1 MDVVMIFLPLVA
13 SAIAGL
19 FWRYIT
25 DRGAQL
31 VTCGA
36 LLVSMVLAWIV
47 FFDVGLHHGAPRTT
61 EIFTWFL
68 SGGFE
73 AHWTVT
79 IDQLT
84 AVMLIVV
91 TTVSAMVHIYSIG
104 YMHGDPSIPRFMS
117 YLSLFTFCML
127 MLVTA
132 NNFMQLFFG
141 WEGVGLCSY
150 LLVGFWYLKP
160 SANAAAIKA
169 FVVNRVGDFGFM
181 LGIMGVYFVFKNVG
195 FAEVFKAAPAMAGTT
210 IDFLGMRLPTL
221 ETLCLLLFVGA
232 MGKSA
237 QIGLHTWLPDAM
249 EGPTPVSA
257 LIHAATMVTAGVFMV
272 CRLSPIFEYAPF
284 ALSFVTVI
292 GAVTCFF
299 TATIGIL
306 FLLIVQFIAAF
317 TQGMII
323 IPRSIVGIFLCILQ
337 LIGFSYRAAADPSNG
352 FLLSFIGYTAGVGLC
367 EELCKAAPL
376 FFKYREPNDQS
387 WKGAFLWGIASGAG
401 FGLAEGVTY
410 ASDFY
415 NGVSGADAYFVRN
428 LSCVALHAVWTG
440 SAAITLH
447 RKQHLFQGEMAWYD
461 FLVRTLVVIYVPM
474 ILHGLYDTLLKK
486 EMSGLALVVAVASFG
501 YLAFQISRLRGGDDR
516 VATEEMLREYQRR
529 RKVMQG

>member
-1 MDVVMIFLPLVA
+1 MPISVICDGCGKRLKAKDSLAGKTVACPVCGTKLLIGSADDAAAAMLLDDVPAQEPETATSDEPVSRRIAADDRPPPAPERPKPKPAPAVYALPPLTTNDPPVWLRHLHWLLVLA
-13 SAIAGL
+13 LIPLAVSLLLPREDTAKRWDDTL
-19 FWRYIT
+19 
-25 DRGAQL
+25 AQL
-31 VTCGA
+31 PIETVLRVDQAMLEVKEGKASEDKVFALLPDRKLRGA
-36 LLVSMVLAWIV
+36 LLSY
-47 FFDVGLHHGAPRTT
+47 G
-61 EIFTWFL
+61 TW
-68 SGGFE
+68 
-73 AHWTVT
+73 AHWLFTLGATV
-79 IDQLT
+79 LFF
-84 AVMLIVV
+84 AFLV
-91 TTVSAMVHIYSIG
+91 A
-104 YMHGDPSIPRFMS
+104 
-117 YLSLFTFCML
+117 LSL
-127 MLVTA
+127 
-132 NNFMQLFFG
+132 
-141 WEGVGLCSY
+141 EGT
-150 LLVGFWYLKP
+150 
-160 SANAAAIKA
+160 
-169 FVVNRVGDFGFM
+169 
-181 LGIMGVYFVFKNVG
+181 
-195 FAEVFKAAPAMAGTT
+195 AAPNH
-210 IDFLGMRLPTL
+210 
-221 ETLCLLLFVGA
+221 LLF
-232 MGKSA
+232 
-237 QIGLHTWLPDAM
+237 IGL
-249 EGPTPVSA
+249 
-257 LIHAATMVTAGVFMV
+257 
-272 CRLSPIFEYAPF
+272 
-284 ALSFVTVI
+284 
-292 GAVTCFF
+292 F